1 MTEEM
6 LQKSMGM
13 FDTPEKWSAF
23 TELANA
29 KEEIRNRW
37 YQKLQ
42 RELMSLTSIDANH
55 TEWTCTIW
63 NAWDIE
69 WKLKD
74 YPSKFLSLHSWSGY
88 NCRLWIRN
96 TDEETCKKVYELM
109 DSNPLFRQMQTCFS
123 IRNLNQKP
131 FEAMWDAQFNLNCG
145 QLSLSSN
152 TNELQYLFAWYAG
165 NDTNRLARQIMEQV
179 NRIRTPE
186 MTGLFR
192 QVDEL
197 INNG

>member
-23 TELANA
+23 TELANS

-109 DSNPLFRQMQTCFS
+109 DSNPLFRQMQT
-123 IRNLNQKP
+123 
-131 FEAMWDAQFNLNCG
+131 
-145 QLSLSSN
+145 
-152 TNELQYLFAWYAG
+152 
-165 NDTNRLARQIMEQV
+165 
-179 NRIRTPE
+179 
-186 MTGLFR
+186 
-192 QVDEL
+192 
-197 INNG
+197 